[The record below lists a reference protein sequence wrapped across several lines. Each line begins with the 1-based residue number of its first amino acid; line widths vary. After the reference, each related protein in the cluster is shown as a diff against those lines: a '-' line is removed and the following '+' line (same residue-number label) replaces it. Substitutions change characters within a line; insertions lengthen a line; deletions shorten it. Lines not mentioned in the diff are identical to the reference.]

1 MADLTIGQKIRRA
14 LVGAPR
20 NISDPSLFHK
30 ISLIPILAWIGL
42 GSDGLSSSCYGP
54 EEAFRALGSHTYLA
68 LPLALATA
76 ITVFV
81 IAFTYSKLIEHFP
94 YGGGYVVASRTIGE
108 KAGVVSGCALLVD
121 YILTITVSIA
131 SCADALFSFMPL
143 EYHKFKIPFA
153 GMVMVILIILNLR
166 GVKESVKI
174 LAPIFL
180 TFVVTHAAMLGYGIF
195 SHALEAG
202 PKLGALS
209 NNFQSDLSSIG
220 FFAFFVILLR
230 AFSLGGGTYTGLEAV
245 SNSLQIMREPK
256 IQSGKRTMAY
266 SAISLATVAGGLLIC
281 YLLLN
286 VKPTEGRTLNAV
298 IADMIFSGWPLGYVI
313 AFITILS
320 EGALLMVA
328 GQTGFIGGPRVM
340 ANLAIDYWLPRRLAS
355 LSERL
360 SLQNGVLL
368 MGIASLILLFAT
380 NGKVSI
386 LVVFYSINVFLT
398 FTLSQLGMSRYFIKR
413 RSRDE
418 KWFRHLSVHIV
429 GLILCATILIVTI
442 IVKFVEGAWI
452 TLLITALFVL
462 FCYLI
467 RRHYIR
473 VRNAMNEFDTMLKD
487 IPAHGAP
494 NQEKVDPKQF
504 TAIQLVAGYNGF
516 GIHTF
521 LSVVRNFPHVYKNFI
536 FVSVAVVDS
545 GSFKGAEDVEALQN
559 STRETLEKYVEL
571 ARRMGIAADYRMAI
585 GTDVVE
591 SASELCEQV
600 SQEFARST
608 VFAGQLTFMLEKFF
622 HRFLHNETSFAIQR
636 RLQWKGITTV
646 ILPMRINP

>member
-1 MADLTIGQKIRRA
+1 MTDLTFGQKIRRT
-14 LVGAPR
+14 LIGAPR

-42 GSDGLSSSCYGP
+42 GADGLSSSSYGP
-54 EEAFRALGSHTYLA
+54 EEAFRAIGQHTYLA

-81 IAFTYSKLIEHFP
+81 IAFTYSKIIEHFP

-108 KAGVVSGCALLVD
+108 KAGVISGCALLVD
-121 YILTITVSIA
+121 YMLTITVSIA
-131 SCADALFSFMPL
+131 SCADAIFSFLPL
-143 EYHKFKIPFA
+143 EFHRYKIPFA
-153 GMVMVILIILNLR
+153 ALVMILLIILNLR
-166 GVKESVKI
+166 GIKESVKM
-174 LAPIFL
+174 LAPIFI
-180 TFVVTHAAMLGYGIF
+180 TFVVTHAIMLGYGIF
-195 SHALEAG
+195 GHTMEIG
-202 PKLGALS
+202 PAFSGLS
-209 NNFQSDLSSIG
+209 TNFQSDLSGIG
-220 FFAFFVILLR
+220 LLAIIAILLR

-256 IQSGKRTMAY
+256 IQTGKRTMAY
-266 SAISLATVAGGLLIC
+266 SAISLAAVAGGLLLC

-286 VKPTEGRTLNAV
+286 VRPTEGRTLNAV
-298 IADMIFSGWPLGYVI
+298 IADIIFRGWPMGYAI

-320 EGALLMVA
+320 EGALLIVGA
-328 GQTGFIGGPRVM
+328 QTGFIGGPRVM
-340 ANLAIDYWLPRRLAS
+340 ANLAIDYWLPRRLSS

-380 NGKVSI
+380 NGSVSV

-398 FTLSQLGMSRYFIKR
+398 FTLSQLGMSRYFIR
-413 RSRDE
+413 RRDRDK

-429 GLILCATILIVTI
+429 GLILCLTILMITI
-442 IVKFVEGAWI
+442 IVKFTEGAWI
-452 TLLITALFVL
+452 TLLVTSLFVL
-462 FCYLI
+462 FCYVI
-467 RRHYIR
+467 RNHYAK
-473 VRNAMNEFDTMLKD
+473 VRQAMNEFDTMLKD
-487 IPAHGAP
+487 IPTPGKP
-494 NQEKVDPKQF
+494 NMEKVDPKNF

-521 LSVVRNFPHVYKNFI
+521 LSVVRNFPHVYKNFV

-545 GSFKGAEDVEALQN
+545 GSFKGSEDVEALKN
-559 STRETLEKYVEL
+559 SAKESLEKYVEL
-571 ARRMGIAADYRMAI
+571 ARSLGIAADYRLAV

-591 SASELCEQV
+591 SATDLCEQM
-600 SQEFARST
+600 SKEYPRST

-646 ILPMRINP
+646 ILPMRINT

>member
-1 MADLTIGQKIRRA
+1 
-14 LVGAPR
+14 
-20 NISDPSLFHK
+20 
-30 ISLIPILAWIGL
+30 
-42 GSDGLSSSCYGP
+42 
-54 EEAFRALGSHTYLA
+54 
-68 LPLALATA
+68 
-76 ITVFV
+76 
-81 IAFTYSKLIEHFP
+81 
-94 YGGGYVVASRTIGE
+94 
-108 KAGVVSGCALLVD
+108 
-121 YILTITVSIA
+121 
-131 SCADALFSFMPL
+131 
-143 EYHKFKIPFA
+143 
-153 GMVMVILIILNLR
+153 
-166 GVKESVKI
+166 
-174 LAPIFL
+174 
-180 TFVVTHAAMLGYGIF
+180 
-195 SHALEAG
+195 
-202 PKLGALS
+202 
-209 NNFQSDLSSIG
+209 
-220 FFAFFVILLR
+220 
-230 AFSLGGGTYTGLEAV
+230 
-245 SNSLQIMREPK
+245 
-256 IQSGKRTMAY
+256 MAY